1 MNIVWG
7 VLLLFLAILVGGLYL
22 IVNDVA
28 KKNWKRFTFVVIGL
42 IVLMIATRY
51 IVIDILPGL

>member
-28 KKNWKRFTFVVIGL
+28 KKNWKRFTLVVIGL